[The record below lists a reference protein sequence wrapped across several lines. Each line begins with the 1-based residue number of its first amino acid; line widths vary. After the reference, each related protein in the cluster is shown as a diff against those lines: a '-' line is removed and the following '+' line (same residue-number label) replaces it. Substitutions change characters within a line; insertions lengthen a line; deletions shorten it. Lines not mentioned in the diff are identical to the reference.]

1 MGPTHGVPCRRA
13 ICHQPMIE
21 HYLNEKNKKEKICG
35 KIFSWGKT
43 QKVSVDFRAF
53 KKLESSL
60 RCIRV
65 FALVMWN
72 HNNVN

>member
-1 MGPTHGVPCRRA
+1 MSLIPWLSA

-21 HYLNEKNKKEKICG
+21 HYLNEKNKKK
-35 KIFSWGKT
+35 KYVAKFFLGKT

-72 HNNVN
+72 HNNVD